1 MPKKINA
8 KFRVGDL
15 IENKRLSE
23 HTDINCYLVTK
34 CHTIP
39 FFDTERKVYD
49 LLQLGTGAPLTDGV
63 RFIDQYFQRV
73 S

>member
-15 IENKRLSE
+15 IESKIMDKR
-23 HTDINCYLVTK
+23 CCLVTK

-49 LLQLGTGAPLTDGV
+49 LLQLGTGELLTDGV
-63 RFIDQYFQRV
+63 RFVDQYFQRV

>member
-15 IENKRLSE
+15 IESKMM
-23 HTDINCYLVTK
+23 DKCYLITK

-63 RFIDQYFQRV
+63 RFIDQYFERV